1 MIVASTFPAAR
12 KITNVTPVFKKGSK
26 LPKKILDS

>member
-1 MIVASTFPAAR
+1 MIVTSTFPVAR
-12 KITNVTPVFKKGSK
+12 KLTNVTVFKKGSK